1 MRRFSLRTF
10 VRPSVRPSVH
20 PFPPLRPGTWLV
32 VWAWGLADWGTTKM
46 SNFLCLLAKSPI
58 SYLTIPAESRPKMSN
73 KMSNFLKRDTIFSF
87 LDIFFLG
94 RSLSILWF
102 LNYWTSDGWLWILI
116 YAMCEIELSHSLLR
130 MIDINLSV
138 KFLDMLLS
146 VRLSIHPSVR
156 PSVCL
161 WVHRSCVSLLP
172 TKMHRCL
179 SQTF

>member
-1 MRRFSLRTF
+1 MVSLTSRPKASSGQQYPCPAF
-10 VRPSVRPSVH
+10 LYWPRSSFGKQVSGPDRGQSPVEWGDFPYVHSSVRPSVRPSVH
-20 PFPPLRPGTWLV
+20 PFPPLRPETWLV

-116 YAMCEIELSHSLLR
+116 YTMYEIKLSHSLLR
-130 MIDINLSV
+130 MIDINLS
-138 KFLDMLLS
+138 
-146 VRLSIHPSVR
+146 I
-156 PSVCL
+156 
-161 WVHRSCVSLLP
+161 
-172 TKMHRCL
+172 
-179 SQTF
+179 

>member
-1 MRRFSLRTF
+1 
-10 VRPSVRPSVH
+10 
-20 PFPPLRPGTWLV
+20 
-32 VWAWGLADWGTTKM
+32 M
-46 SNFLCLLAKSPI
+46 SNFLCPLPKSPT

-116 YAMCEIELSHSLLR
+116 YAMYEIELSHSLLR

-138 KFLDMLLS
+138 KFLDMLPS
-146 VRLSIHPSVR
+146 VHLSIHPSVR
-156 PSVCL
+156 S
-161 WVHRSCVSLLP
+161 SSQVSLIIKAISFGIHVCIRNVWR
-172 TKMHRCL
+172 TDRDTERERERER
-179 SQTF
+179 QTD